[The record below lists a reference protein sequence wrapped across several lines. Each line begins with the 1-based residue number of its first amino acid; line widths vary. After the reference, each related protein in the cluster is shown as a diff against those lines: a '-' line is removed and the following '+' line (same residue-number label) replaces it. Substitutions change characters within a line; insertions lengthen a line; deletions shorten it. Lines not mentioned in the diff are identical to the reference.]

1 MMQYLGIVEQRTNE
15 ILQLYA
21 QHQAAVQGKPGDP
34 AAVAAILG
42 QGPHL
47 PAGTTQITIN
57 PPSTGEDF
65 DSDDDSEDEVN
76 DMPLSRKDLKD
87 RAMKGLT
94 KRGGGGG
101 GAADGSK
108 GAKAGKKGKAK

>member
-1 MMQYLGIVEQRTNE
+1 MGPIRAARLAKR
-15 ILQLYA
+15 
-21 QHQAAVQGKPGDP
+21 QAAVAL
-34 AAVAAILG
+34 AAATKEAPIDL
-42 QGPHL
+42 
-47 PAGTTQITIN
+47 
-57 PPSTGEDF
+57 
-65 DSDDDSEDEVN
+65 DDDSEDEVN